1 MLQEKT
7 IKITKAELLPAEW
20 DEVTRDNIYLQRNFL
35 AFIEKSEHD
44 YKPVYYLFYDGER
57 LDSVFVSHRRKG
69 YNLGM
74 FTKTDIKI
82 KVTLI
87 YLPMCV
93 TASGLVTGK
102 LKDLVFD
109 TIRSFKG
116 YKMILNLQ
124 DGDVKGFATGLTCP
138 KCILDLP
145 FASFDDY
152 LAALRSDYRN
162 RVKKVF
168 RKTDMLDIRFID
180 NTTEFTEELYGLY
193 LNVLG
198 NSRIRIETLS
208 KEYFTGKMFRVFVAY
223 DADKPVGFVQ
233 LLPNGDELVFEFV
246 GLDYDCN
253 EIIPVYHRMLYEIVK
268 YGIENGFKTIDFGQT
283 ADDTKLKL
291 GCRYVP
297 LYAALHHSNPLVNT
311 VCKMLAPKLEYKPIK
326 TQFHVFREAKK

>member
-1 MLQEKT
+1 MHQPRVIKT
-7 IKITKAELLPAEW
+7 KKAAELPAEW
-20 DEVTRDNIYLQRNFL
+20 DVVIDGNIYLQRDFL
-35 AFIEKSEHD
+35 SFIEKSEHD
-44 YKPVYYLFYDGER
+44 YEPVYYLFYDGDT
-57 LDSVFVSHRRKG
+57 LDSVFVSYRRRG

-74 FTKTDIKI
+74 FTKIDLKI

-93 TASGLVTGK
+93 TANSIVTGK

-109 TIRSFKG
+109 TIRAIKG
-116 YKMILNLQ
+116 YKMILNLP

-145 FASFDDY
+145 FASFDEY
-152 LAALRSDYRN
+152 VAALRSDYRN

-168 RKTDMLDIRFID
+168 RKTAQLDIRFID
-180 NTTEFTEELYGLY
+180 NQTQFSEELYNLY

-208 KEYFTGKMFRVFVAY
+208 KEYFSGKMFRVFVAY
-223 DADKPVGFVQ
+223 REDKPVGFVQ
-233 LLPNGDELVFEFV
+233 LLPDGDELVFEFV

-253 EIIPVYHRMLYEIVK
+253 ENMPVYHRMLYEIVR

-291 GCRYVP
+291 GCRYVM
-297 LYAALHHSNPLVNT
+297 LYAALHHGNPVVNT
-311 VCKMLAPKLEYKPIK
+311 VCKLFAPKLQYKPIK
-326 TQFHVFREAKK
+326 TDFHVFKGEKR

>member
-20 DEVTRDNIYLQRNFL
+20 DDVTRDNIYLQRNFL

-44 YKPVYYLFYDGER
+44 YQPVYYLFYDGDR

-74 FTKTDIKI
+74 FTKTDLKI
-82 KVTLI
+82 EITLI

-93 TASGLVTGK
+93 TASGIVTGK
-102 LKDLVFD
+102 LKELVFD
-109 TIRSFKG
+109 TIRSIKG
-116 YKMILNLQ
+116 YKMILNLL

-145 FASFDDY
+145 FSSFDDY
-152 LAALRSDYRN
+152 LSALRSDYRN

-168 RKTDMLDIRFID
+168 RKTERLDIRFID
-180 NTTEFTEELYGLY
+180 NTREFSEELYGLY

-208 KEYFTGKMFRVFVAY
+208 KEYFTGKMFNVFVAY
-223 DADKPVGFVQ
+223 DAEKPVGFVQ
-233 LLPNGDELVFEFV
+233 LLQNGEELVFEFV
-246 GLDYDCN
+246 GLDYACN
-253 EIIPVYHRMLYEIVK
+253 EKMPVYHRMLYEIVR

-291 GCRYVP
+291 GCRYET
-297 LYAALHHSNPLVNT
+297 LYAALHHSNPVVNT
-311 VCKMLAPKLEYKPIK
+311 VCKILAPKLQYKPLK
-326 TQFHVFREAKK
+326 TDFHVFKEEKR

>member
-1 MLQEKT
+1 MLREKT

-35 AFIEKSEHD
+35 AFIEKSERD
-44 YKPVYYLFYDGER
+44 YEPVYYLFYDGER
-57 LDSVFVSHRRKG
+57 LDSVFVSHTRKG

-74 FTKTDIKI
+74 FTKIDIKI

-102 LKDLVFD
+102 LKELVFE
-109 TIRSFKG
+109 TIRRIKG
-116 YKMILNLQ
+116 YKMILNLPG
-124 DGDVKGFATGLTCP
+124 GDVKGFATGLTCP

-152 LAALRSDYRN
+152 LSALRSDYRN
-162 RVKKVF
+162 RVGKVF
-168 RKTDMLDIRFID
+168 RKTAELDIRFID

-208 KEYFTGKMFRVFVAY
+208 KEYFTEEQFRIFVAY
-223 DADKPVGFVQ
+223 EGEKPVGFTQ
-233 LLPNGDELVFEFV
+233 LLPNGEELVFEFV
-246 GLDYDCN
+246 GLDYACN
-253 EIIPVYHRMLYEIVK
+253 AKMPVYHRMLYEIIK
-268 YGIENGFKTIDFGQT
+268 YGIEKGFKTIDFGQT

-297 LYAALHHSNPLVNT
+297 LYAALHHSNPLVNA
-311 VCKMLAPKLEYKPIK
+311 VCKMLASKLEYKPIE
-326 TQFHVFREAKK
+326 TEFHVFKEEKQ